1 MKKLSCLLLIPF
13 FLVACDIDKVEEGES
28 PEMDVDVDYESG
40 DMPEYDV
47 DWANVDVNTTTK
59 TVQVPKVQVIME
71 EETVEVPSLDVNIP
85 DDDREKVMQTLMV
98 EVEVSERM
106 QELEIEKVYASRDM
120 LYVIAELEDEDGED
134 LGEETVR
141 ISDQIEINAPEMSV
155 RYYIVGDK
163 PMGDYNNKYRFVS
176 DEDELSEMLE
186 GAQVIYED

>member
-1 MKKLSCLLLIPF
+1 MKKLSYLLFIPLLF
-13 FLVACDIDKVEEGES
+13 AACDVDKVEEGES
-28 PEMDVDVDYESG
+28 PEMDVEVDYESG
-40 DMPEYDV
+40 EMPEYDV

-106 QELEIEKVYASRDM
+106 QELEIEKVYAARDM
-120 LYVIAELEDEDGED
+120 LYVIAELEEEDEE
-134 LGEETVR
+134 LGDETVR
-141 ISDQIEINAPEMSV
+141 ISDQIEINAPEMGV

-163 PMGDYNNKYRFVS
+163 PMGEYNNKYRFIG
-176 DEDELSEMLE
+176 SENEIAETLE
-186 GAQVIYED
+186 GAQVLYED